1 MTMTRCHIASMMSR
15 LTLAGVLL
23 WPGVLWADQLRN
35 VKPGEV
41 LPPLDTAGLDGKP
54 IQSTDATGKVLV
66 LVYLS
71 ARQKQSEEAI
81 ASAHRVIS
89 NLGNPLVRLVYLSAD
104 VSEADYFRQ
113 LRDRVMAHEPF
124 ALDDGRN
131 YYGQLGLI
139 VFPTTIIADKEGKL
153 RHVLASWTRDYEYQ
167 LEMYCRHTAGEFDE
181 AELTRR
187 LESKPA
193 EKDDLRSRAERHRAV
208 AGILRDKGMA
218 DAALSEL
225 EQALAVD
232 PGYAD
237 AIVDAADILVGQG
250 KLDDAEQRILGLL
263 AAQPDHHGA
272 KLILGLIQLRR
283 ERLDEA
289 EKLLTEALAVNP
301 DPIRAHYYLG
311 QLYERRGDF
320 KLAAE
325 HYREALH
332 RALKER

>member
-1 MTMTRCHIASMMSR
+1 MTRCRIASVMSG
-15 LTLAGVLL
+15 LALAAVLL

-35 VKPGEV
+35 VKPGDP
-41 LPPLDTAGLDGKP
+41 LPPLNTAGLDGKP
-54 IQSTDATGKVLV
+54 IQSADATGKVFV

-71 ARQKQSEEAI
+71 ARQKQSEEAL
-81 ASAHRVIS
+81 ASGHRVIS
-89 NLGNPLVRLVYLSAD
+89 NLGNPLVRLVFLSAD

-124 ALDDGRN
+124 ALDDGRT

-167 LEMYCRHTAGEFDE
+167 LEMYCRHTLGEFDE
-181 AELTRR
+181 AELTKR

-193 EKDDLRSRAERHRAV
+193 EKDDLRARAERHRAV
-208 AGILRDKGMA
+208 AGILREKGMA
-218 DAALSEL
+218 DGALAEL
-225 EQALAVD
+225 EQALTVD
-232 PGYAD
+232 PNYAD
-237 AIVDAADILVGQG
+237 AVVDTADILIGQG
-250 KLDDAEQRILGLL
+250 KLDDAEQRIQSLL
-263 AAQPDHHGA
+263 SAQPGHHGA
-272 KLILGLIQLRR
+272 KLILGLIQLKR
-283 ERLDEA
+283 ERLDDA
-289 EKLLTEALAVNP
+289 EKLLKEAIAVNP

-311 QLYERRGDF
+311 QLYERKGDF

-325 HYREALH
+325 HYREALK